1 MEESHLQHLFL
12 KYSQMLYKISVL
24 MLCNEQ
30 DANDAVQD
38 TFIRYLSADKCFGDE
53 EHEKAWLIR
62 VNINICKNMLRFRRM
77 HPTTTYEDL
86 TSCLHSAEDIGLMN
100 ALLELKEKDK
110 EPLIL
115 YYIEGYS
122 CREISGFLGISEG
135 AVKKRL
141 ERARKRLRDRYEQNR
156 E

>member
-1 MEESHLQHLFL
+1 
-12 KYSQMLYKISVL
+12 
-24 MLCNEQ
+24 
-30 DANDAVQD
+30 
-38 TFIRYLSADKCFGDE
+38 
-53 EHEKAWLIR
+53 
-62 VNINICKNMLRFRRM
+62 
-77 HPTTTYEDL
+77 
-86 TSCLHSAEDIGLMN
+86 MN

-141 ERARKRLRDRYEQNR
+141 ERARKRLRDRYEQNS

>member
-1 MEESHLQHLFL
+1 MEGSRLHHLFL

-38 TFIRYLSADKCFGDE
+38 TFTNLLSADKCFENE

-77 HPTTTYEDL
+77 HPTATYEEL
-86 TSCLHSAEDIGLMN
+86 SSHSHSTEDIGLMN
-100 ALLELKEKDK
+100 ALLGLKNKDK
-110 EPLIL
+110 ESLIL
-115 YYIEGYS
+115 FYIEGYS
-122 CREISGFLGISEG
+122 CKEISEFFGISEG

-141 ERARKRLRDRYEQNR
+141 ERARRRLRDKYEESQ